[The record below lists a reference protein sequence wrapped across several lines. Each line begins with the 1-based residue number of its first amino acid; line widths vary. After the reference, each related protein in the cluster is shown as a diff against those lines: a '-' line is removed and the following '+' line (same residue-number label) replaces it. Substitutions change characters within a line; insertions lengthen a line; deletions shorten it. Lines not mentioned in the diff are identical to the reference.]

1 MSTVPAQRPA
11 NAARTTEKTP
21 TSAKALP
28 MTDVVRIDSPAD
40 PAAVGAPLPDELSPE
55 NPLLHELFDERAAR
69 FPDQVA
75 VRDALGSLTYAQL
88 AVRSDW
94 LAAEL
99 HGRCPQPGALVGLH
113 LERGADVV
121 VAMLA
126 VLKSGHT
133 YVPLDPGYPVER
145 LLFTAQDARLGLIV
159 SDQPVPAELAE
170 LPVLRLDELTQPGAP
185 VPAPPV
191 SVTADAP
198 AYVIYTSGSTGRP
211 KGVQVPHR
219 NVVAL
224 VRACARRYEL
234 RHDDVWTLFH
244 SYSFDFSVW
253 EIWGALLSGGTL
265 VVVPHR
271 TAASPQA
278 TLKLLVHEGVTVF
291 NVVPSVFRHLTRA
304 ARRTGVVPSTLRYV
318 IFGGESVDIR
328 DVRAWRAEAGRRT
341 RFVNT
346 YGITEATV
354 FVTYRLFTE
363 EELDRA
369 ADAPEG
375 SAFALDIGEALDGWE
390 MLVVGEDGAPVRPG
404 ETGEILVAG
413 SGVALGYL
421 HRPELTAERFPLLPV
436 PGGGTR
442 RHYRSGDLARLLP
455 DGMFCYA
462 GRADDQVKINGF
474 RIELG
479 EVEARLQ
486 DAPGV
491 RELVVVR
498 TVSRI
503 GEPMLTA
510 FYTTPDTAPPTDG
523 ERQELAERLTVHAR
537 RSLPAHMLPG
547 RFVHL
552 AELPVNPSGKT
563 DRKALSAWQ
572 GQAPQPSPVG

>member
-1 MSTVPAQRPA
+1 
-11 NAARTTEKTP
+11 
-21 TSAKALP
+21 
-28 MTDVVRIDSPAD
+28 MT
-40 PAAVGAPLPDELSPE
+40 GPDR
-55 NPLLHELFDERAAR
+55 PLLHELFDERAGR
-69 FPDQVA
+69 HPDRIA
-75 VRDALGSLTYAQL
+75 LRDAHGSLAYAQVKL
-88 AVRSDW
+88 RSDW

-99 HGRCPQPGALVGLH
+99 HRRCPRPGALVGLH

-133 YVPLDPGYPVER
+133 YVPLDPSYPAER
-145 LLFTAQDARLGLIV
+145 LLFTARDARLALVV
-159 SDQPVPAELAE
+159 SDQEMPAELAE
-170 LPVLRLDELTQPGAP
+170 LPVLRLDAIDQPVAP
-185 VPAPPV
+185 VPAPPAE
-191 SVTADAP
+191 VTPDAP

-211 KGVQVPHR
+211 KGVEVPHR
-219 NVVAL
+219 NVAAM

-234 RHDDVWTLFH
+234 REGDVWTLFH

-253 EIWGALLSGGTL
+253 EIWGSLLTGGTL
-265 VVVPHR
+265 VVVPHA

-278 TLKLLVHEGVTVF
+278 TLRLLIDEAVTVL

-304 ARRTGVVPSTLRYV
+304 AVRTGALPAGLRYV

-328 DVRAWRAEAGRRT
+328 DVRAWRQAAGRTT

-354 FVTYRLFTE
+354 FVTYRLFTD

-369 ADAPEG
+369 EDAPDG
-375 SAFALDIGEALDGWE
+375 SAFAFDIGEPLDGWE
-390 MLVVGEDGAPVRPG
+390 FRVVGEDGAPVRPG

-413 SGVALGYL
+413 DGVALGYL
-421 HRPELTAERFPLLPV
+421 NRPELTAERFPVLPV

-455 DGMFCYA
+455 DGMFCFA

-510 FYTTPDTAPPTDG
+510 FYTTPEASSVDASSAGG
-523 ERQELAERLTVHAR
+523 ELDEREHAERLTAHAR
-537 RSLPAHMLPG
+537 RTLPAHMVPG
-547 RFVHL
+547 RFVRL
-552 AELPVNPSGKT
+552 PELPVNPSGKT

-572 GQAPQPSPVG
+572 GHTPRPASAR

>member
-1 MSTVPAQRPA
+1 
-11 NAARTTEKTP
+11 
-21 TSAKALP
+21 
-28 MTDVVRIDSPAD
+28 MT
-40 PAAVGAPLPDELSPE
+40 GPDR
-55 NPLLHELFDERAAR
+55 PLLHELFDERAGR
-69 FPDQVA
+69 HPDRVA
-75 VRDALGSLTYAQL
+75 LRDAHGSLTYAEAKL
-88 AVRSDW
+88 RSDW

-99 HGRCPQPGALVGLH
+99 RRRCPRPGALVGLH

-133 YVPLDPGYPVER
+133 YVPLDPSYPAER
-145 LLFTAQDARLGLIV
+145 LLFTARDARLALIV
-159 SDQPVPAELAE
+159 SDQEVPSELAE
-170 LPVLRLDELTQPGAP
+170 LPVLRLDGLDRPDGPPA
-185 VPAPPV
+185 APPMAPDD
-191 SVTADAP
+191 VTPDAP

-211 KGVQVPHR
+211 KGVRVPHR
-219 NVVAL
+219 NVAAM

-234 RHDDVWTLFH
+234 REGDVWTLFH

-253 EIWGALLSGGTL
+253 EIWGSLLSGGTL
-265 VVVPHR
+265 VVVPHA

-278 TLKLLVHEGVTVF
+278 TLRLLTDEAVTVF

-304 ARRTGVVPSTLRYV
+304 ARRADAVPSALRYV

-328 DVRAWRAEAGRRT
+328 DVRAWRETVGRST

-354 FVTYRLFTE
+354 FVTYRLFTD

-369 ADAPEG
+369 EDAPG
-375 SAFALDIGEALDGWE
+375 GDAFAFDIGEPLDGWE
-390 MLVVGEDGAPVRPG
+390 FRVVGEDGAPVRPG
-404 ETGEILVAG
+404 ETGEIVVAG
-413 SGVALGYL
+413 DGVALGYL
-421 HRPELTAERFPLLPV
+421 NRPELTAERFPLLPV

-455 DGMFCYA
+455 DGMFCFA

-510 FYTTPDTAPPTDG
+510 FYTTPDATARGDG
-523 ERQELAERLTVHAR
+523 ERDERERSERLAAYAR
-537 RSLPAHMLPG
+537 RALPAHMVPG
-547 RFVHL
+547 RFVRL
-552 AELPVNPSGKT
+552 PELPVNPSGKT

-572 GQAPQPSPVG
+572 GHAPRPAATTR

>member
-1 MSTVPAQRPA
+1 
-11 NAARTTEKTP
+11 
-21 TSAKALP
+21 
-28 MTDVVRIDSPAD
+28 MTDLLRTDLLRSDLPADSPA
-40 PAAVGAPLPDELSPE
+40 G
-55 NPLLHELFDERAAR
+55 PLLHELFREQAAR
-69 FPDQVA
+69 HPDRIA
-75 VRDALGSLTYAQL
+75 VRDTRQSLTYAQ
-88 AVRSDW
+88 VDRRSDW
-94 LAAEL
+94 LAAQL
-99 HGRCPQPGALVGLH
+99 HSRCPQPGVLVGLH

-145 LLFTAQDARLGLIV
+145 LLFTARDARLGLV
-159 SDQPVPAELAE
+159 LSDQAVPAGLAE
-170 LPVLRLDELTQPGAP
+170 LPVLRLDELTQPDGA

-191 SVTADAP
+191 PGTADAP

-211 KGVQVPHR
+211 KGVRVPHR
-219 NVVAL
+219 NVAAL
-224 VRACARRYEL
+224 VRACGRRYEL

-265 VVVPHR
+265 IVVPHP
-271 TAASPQA
+271 TAASAQA
-278 TLKLLVHEGVTVF
+278 TLRLLTDEGVTVF

-304 ARRTGVVPSTLRYV
+304 ARRTGLVPSALRYV

-328 DVRAWRAEAGRRT
+328 DVRAWRAVAGRET

-346 YGITEATV
+346 YGITETTV
-354 FVTYRLFTE
+354 FVTYRLFTD
-363 EELDRA
+363 EELDREP
-369 ADAPEG
+369 DAPDG
-375 SAFALDIGEALDGWE
+375 SAFALDIGEPLDGWE
-390 MLVVGEDGAPVRPG
+390 LRVVGEDGAPVAPG

-462 GRADDQVKINGF
+462 GRADDQVKVNGF

-510 FYTTPDTAPPTDG
+510 FYTTPDTAPPTAGLQG
-523 ERQELAERLTVHAR
+523 EREHQERLTAHAR
-537 RSLPAHMLPG
+537 RALPAHMVPG
-547 RFVHL
+547 LWVHL
-552 AELPVNPSGKT
+552 AGLPVNPSGKT
-563 DRKALSAWQ
+563 DRKALSAWP
-572 GQAPQPSPVG
+572 GQPPRPPSAG